1 MVLPETRPSLLARLQ
16 DAGDE
21 AAWVQFVGLYG
32 PVVFGFA
39 RKRGLQETDA
49 ADLTQEVFCV
59 MATAA
64 PRFAYDRRR
73 GSFRSWLYTVA
84 RNELH
89 DWLCRRERQC
99 RGSGDSGVLALLEEQ
114 PAPENE
120 QESWDLEYDR
130 QLFAW
135 AVKQVRVAFQDS
147 SWQAFWQTAVE
158 GRDPKVV
165 AEELGMSLGALYI
178 AKSRIRARLKKEI
191 CILQN
196 LGECP

>member
-16 DAGDE
+16 DAADE
-21 AAWVQFVGLYG
+21 AAWGQFVGLYG

-39 RKRGLQETDA
+39 RKRGLQESDA
-49 ADLTQEVFCV
+49 ADLTQEVFRA
-59 MATAA
+59 MALAA
-64 PRFAYDRRR
+64 PRFAYDPQR

-84 RNELH
+84 RNQLH
-89 DWLCRRERQC
+89 DFLGRRRRQYS
-99 RGSGDSGVLALLEEQ
+99 GSGDSGVLALLEEL

-120 QESWDLEYDR
+120 HDSWDQEYDR

-135 AVKQVRVAFQDS
+135 AAKQVQAAFHES

-158 GRDPKVV
+158 GREPKIV
-165 AEELGMSLGALYI
+165 ADELGMSLGALYI